1 MILFDSKLNPMDVI
15 NNSQKF
21 FLIVDDH
28 PINVD
33 SYHALLKKIKRYEKS
48 NYLFAYDCEQAFNT
62 INNNYLN
69 EKAIDFALIDIS
81 LPAYEDKKLYSGS
94 DVAVYIR
101 QKFSNCKIIIISMH
115 KEPLWVNQ
123 IIKELNPEG
132 FIAKSDIN
140 YKCFPEIFKCIE
152 ESEIYLSQS
161 IVLAQKILIQKNI
174 NWDNYDSKILQLIA
188 EGIKTINLPKFIPL
202 SLSAIEKRKCNIK
215 KQLVLEDATD
225 KELID
230 SAKKMGFI

>member
-1 MILFDSKLNPMDVI
+1 MDVI
-15 NNSQKF
+15 NNSQKS

-188 EGIKTINLPKFIPL
+188 DGIKTINLPKFIPL
-202 SLSAIEKRKCNIK
+202 SLSAIEKRKSNIK

>member
-1 MILFDSKLNPMDVI
+1 MNVI
-15 NNSQKF
+15 NNSQKS

-33 SYHALLKKIKRYEKS
+33 SYLALLKKIKRYEKS

-188 EGIKTINLPKFIPL
+188 DGIKTINLPKFIPL
-202 SLSAIEKRKCNIK
+202 SLSAIEKRKSNIK